1 MHSFA
6 HWMMKKFKKTAK
18 TQLEHREARIILAQ
32 TIRGSKRAEKM
43 EKQIGKNRK
52 TTTIYCKLFVD
63 KWYQNSFKNMVRGCN
78 LVHEEETYRFKD
90 IT

>member
-1 MHSFA
+1 
-6 HWMMKKFKKTAK
+6 MKKFKKTAK

-63 KWYQNSFKNMVRGCN
+63 K
-78 LVHEEETYRFKD
+78 
-90 IT
+90 